1 MVWVVFRSIQQFGG
15 SYLAK
20 NHVFW
25 LIFWRR
31 GAQKVDFKKSQLLT
45 SRHSHGSLFWATEMV
60 EPILKPSDNI
70 FLRINEEKYYFPRK
84 ILTLI
89 PNVSIGCC
97 SNHLHAGPIL
107 TIFATIF
114 DTFDTFLL
122 ETIANDITYSKTR
135 MMVPPKTENFAKSV
149 KKLVKNW
156 NFLFSILYC
165 QFWPNFW

>member
-70 FLRINEEKYYFPRK
+70 FLRINEEKYYFPQK

-97 SNHLHAGPIL
+97 SDHLHAGPIL

-156 NFLFSILYC
+156 IFLFSILYC